1 MPPELRSAG
10 SPAST
15 VEIGAPASR
24 REHTYTEILKSSVL
38 IGGSSVLTLAIGV
51 VRTKAMSILL
61 GPTGF
66 GLMGIYGSIAD
77 LARSLSE
84 LGINASGV
92 RQIAAA
98 TSSGDGARIARTVT
112 VLRRVALVLAAFG
125 AIALV
130 AFASPVSR
138 LTFGDNAHTA
148 AIALLSLAVAFRL
161 IADAQ
166 GALIQGMRR
175 IGDYAQMGVLG
186 ALLGTVVGIPLVYFL
201 REDGVVPALV
211 AVAAMSIAVSWWYS
225 RKVRVERVVM
235 TTADIAHETGALLKL
250 GVAFMGSGF
259 LMMGSAYAVRIIVL
273 RNAGLDATGFYQAA
287 WTIGGLYVGFVLQA
301 MGADFYPRLVGVAH
315 DRDEC
320 NRVVNE
326 QAHVSLLLA
335 APGVV
340 ATLACAPLV
349 IHVLYTSEFEAA
361 VGVLRWIALGMALRI
376 VSWPMGFII
385 VAKGEQQIFF
395 LTELAWTIVG
405 IGLAWLLVAR
415 FGLDG
420 AGMAFFGSYV
430 FHGLMIYPIV
440 RKLSGFRWSAAN
452 LKAGL
457 MFVGTIALAFT
468 ALMALPGVWGTAI
481 ALLVTLAT
489 SLYSLDALLLL
500 VPLSRLPRF
509 LRPLALR
516 CRRGRAAPGE

>member
-1 MPPELRSAG
+1 MPPELRSAA
-10 SPAST
+10 SPAT
-15 VEIGAPASR
+15 AVDIGPPVAR
-24 REHTYTEILKSSVL
+24 LDHTYTEILKSSVL
-38 IGGSSVLTLAIGV
+38 IGGSSVLMLAIGV

-77 LARSLSE
+77 LARSLAE

-98 TSSGDGARIARTVT
+98 TSSGDAARIARTVT

-125 AIALV
+125 ALSLI
-130 AFASPVSR
+130 AFASPISR
-138 LTFGDNAHTA
+138 LTFGNDLHAA

-186 ALLGTVVGIPLVYFL
+186 ALLGTIAGIPLVYFL
-201 REDGVVPALV
+201 REDGVAPALV
-211 AVAAMSIAVSWWYS
+211 VVAAMSIAVSWWYS
-225 RKVRVERVVM
+225 RKVRIKPVAM
-235 TTADIAHETGALLKL
+235 TTADIAAETGALLKL
-250 GVAFMGSGF
+250 GLAFMGSGF
-259 LMMGSAYAVRIIVL
+259 LMMGSAYAVRLIVL
-273 RNAGLDATGFYQAA
+273 RSVGLDATGFYQAA

-315 DRDEC
+315 DDDEC
-320 NRVVNE
+320 NRIVNE

-335 APGVV
+335 APGVL
-340 ATLACAPLV
+340 ATLSCAPLV

-376 VSWPMGFII
+376 VTWPMGFII
-385 VAKGEQQIFF
+385 VAKGEQEIFF
-395 LTELAWTIVG
+395 ATELAWTVVS
-405 IGLAWLLVAR
+405 IGLAWLLVER

-440 RKLSGFRWSAAN
+440 RKLSGFRWSRVN
-452 LKAGL
+452 FKTGL
-457 MFVGTIALAFT
+457 MFVGTIALAFF
-468 ALMALPGVWGTAI
+468 ALIALPGVWGTVV
-481 ALLVTLAT
+481 ALCVTLAT
-489 SLYSLDALLLL
+489 SLYAVDALLLL
-500 VPLSRLPRF
+500 MPLSRLPGV
-509 LRPLALR
+509 LRPLASR